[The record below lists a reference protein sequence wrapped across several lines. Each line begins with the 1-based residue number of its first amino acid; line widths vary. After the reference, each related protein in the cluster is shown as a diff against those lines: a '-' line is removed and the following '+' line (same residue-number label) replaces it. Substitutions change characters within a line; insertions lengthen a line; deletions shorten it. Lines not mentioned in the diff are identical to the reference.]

1 MTVEAL
7 KAEAEDLTI
16 SFEYDGVTY
25 VVDKDLDYD
34 TLEALEEGRLAAA
47 VKGLLGPDQHKQFKA
62 KKRKLSHVGELV
74 KAATDAMGTDLGK

>member
-7 KAEAEDLTI
+7 KAEANDLTI
-16 SFEYDGVTY
+16 SFEYDGVDYT
-25 VVDKDLDYD
+25 VDRDLDYE

-47 VKGLLGPDQHKQFKA
+47 VKSLLGPDQHAQFKS